1 VTTSLVGKLPK
12 VARQRVVH
20 RSDTERRESCRSLE
34 SVMPLIRVEIREGW
48 SPAEKAGLLDA
59 IHAAAVEALKIP
71 NEDRTQFLT
80 EHPTEAF
87 EIPPGKGDRF
97 TLVEIT
103 MFAGRSLDAK
113 RRLYRAVV
121 TNLGRLGIPPFDVL
135 IVLHEVPLENWGI
148 QGGTPA
154 SDVDLGFEVGV

>member
-1 VTTSLVGKLPK
+1 
-12 VARQRVVH
+12 
-20 RSDTERRESCRSLE
+20 
-34 SVMPLIRVEIREGW
+34 MPLIRVEIREGW
-48 SPAEKAGLLDA
+48 SPTAKAELLDA
-59 IHAAAVEALKIP
+59 IHAAAEEALKLP
-71 NEDRTQFLT
+71 AGDRTQILT
-80 EHPTEAF
+80 EHPADAF

-113 RRLYRAVV
+113 RRLYRTVV
-121 TNLGRLGIPPFDVL
+121 RNLGRLGVPPSDVL

-148 QGGTPA
+148 RGGTPA

>member
-1 VTTSLVGKLPK
+1 
-12 VARQRVVH
+12 
-20 RSDTERRESCRSLE
+20 
-34 SVMPLIRVEIREGW
+34 MPVIRVEIREGW
-48 SPAEKAGLLDA
+48 SPAEKAGLPDA
-59 IHAAAVEALKIP
+59 IHAAAVEALKVP
-71 NEDRTQFLT
+71 DEDRTQILT
-80 EHPTEAF
+80 EHPAKAF

-121 TNLGRLGIPPFDVL
+121 ANLGRLGIPASDVI
-135 IVLHEVPLENWGI
+135 IVLDEVPLENWGI
-148 QGGTPA
+148 RGGTPA

>member
-1 VTTSLVGKLPK
+1 
-12 VARQRVVH
+12 
-20 RSDTERRESCRSLE
+20 
-34 SVMPLIRVEIREGW
+34 MPLIRVEIREGW

-59 IHAAAVEALKIP
+59 MHAAAVEALRIP
-71 NEDRTQFLT
+71 DEDRTQILT
-80 EHPTEAF
+80 EHPAEDF
-87 EIPPGKGDRF
+87 EIPPGKGERF

-121 TNLGRLGIPPFDVL
+121 TNLPRLGIPPSDVL
-135 IVLHEVPLENWGI
+135 IVLHDVPLENWGI
-148 QGGTPA
+148 LGGTPA

>member
-1 VTTSLVGKLPK
+1 
-12 VARQRVVH
+12 
-20 RSDTERRESCRSLE
+20 
-34 SVMPLIRVEIREGW
+34 MPLIRVEIREGW

-71 NEDRTQFLT
+71 DDDRTQILT
-80 EHPTEAF
+80 EHPAEAF

-121 TNLGRLGIPPFDVL
+121 TNLGRLEIPPSDVL
-135 IVLHEVPLENWGI
+135 IVLYEVPLENWGI
-148 QGGTPA
+148 RGGTSA

>member
-1 VTTSLVGKLPK
+1 
-12 VARQRVVH
+12 
-20 RSDTERRESCRSLE
+20 
-34 SVMPLIRVEIREGW
+34 MPLIRVEIREGW

-59 IHAAAVEALKIP
+59 IHAAAAEALRIP
-71 NEDRTQFLT
+71 DEDRTQILT
-80 EHPTEAF
+80 EHPADAF

-97 TLVEIT
+97 TLVEVT
-103 MFAGRSLDAK
+103 MFAGRSPDAK

-121 TNLGRLGIPPFDVL
+121 TNLGRLGIPPSDVL

-148 QGGTPA
+148 RGGTPA

>member
-1 VTTSLVGKLPK
+1 
-12 VARQRVVH
+12 
-20 RSDTERRESCRSLE
+20 
-34 SVMPLIRVEIREGW
+34 MPLIRVEIREGW

-71 NEDRTQFLT
+71 DEDRTQILT
-80 EHPTEAF
+80 EHPADAF

-103 MFAGRSLDAK
+103 MFAGRSIDAK

-121 TNLGRLGIPPFDVL
+121 RNLGRLGIPPSDVL
-135 IVLHEVPLENWGI
+135 IVLHEVPLDSWGI
-148 QGGTPA
+148 RSGTPA
-154 SDVDLGFEVGV
+154 TAVDLGFEVGV

>member
-1 VTTSLVGKLPK
+1 
-12 VARQRVVH
+12 
-20 RSDTERRESCRSLE
+20 
-34 SVMPLIRVEIREGW
+34 MPLIRVEIREGW

-59 IHAAAVEALKIP
+59 IHAAAVEALRIP
-71 NEDRTQFLT
+71 EDDRTQILT
-80 EHPTEAF
+80 EHPAEAF
-87 EIPPGKGDRF
+87 EIPPGRGDRF

-121 TNLGRLGIPPFDVL
+121 TNLSRLGIPASDVL
-135 IVLHEVPLENWGI
+135 IVLHDVPLENWGVR
-148 QGGTPA
+148 GGTPA

>member
-1 VTTSLVGKLPK
+1 
-12 VARQRVVH
+12 
-20 RSDTERRESCRSLE
+20 
-34 SVMPLIRVEIREGW
+34 MPLIRVEIREGW

-71 NEDRTQFLT
+71 DEDRTQILT
-80 EHPTEAF
+80 EHPAEAF

-121 TNLGRLGIPPFDVL
+121 THLGRLGIPPSDVL
-135 IVLHEVPLENWGI
+135 IVLYEVPLESWGI
-148 QGGTPA
+148 RGGMSA

>member
-1 VTTSLVGKLPK
+1 
-12 VARQRVVH
+12 
-20 RSDTERRESCRSLE
+20 
-34 SVMPLIRVEIREGW
+34 MPVIRVEIREGW
-48 SPAEKAGLLDA
+48 SPAERAGLLDA
-59 IHAAAVEALKIP
+59 IHAAAVEALRIP
-71 NEDRTQFLT
+71 DEDRTQILT
-80 EHPTEAF
+80 EHPAEAF

-121 TNLGRLGIPPFDVL
+121 TNLGRLGIPPSDVL
-135 IVLHEVPLENWGI
+135 IVLHEVPLESWGI
-148 QGGTPA
+148 RGGTPA

>member
-1 VTTSLVGKLPK
+1 
-12 VARQRVVH
+12 
-20 RSDTERRESCRSLE
+20 
-34 SVMPLIRVEIREGW
+34 MPLIRVAIREGW

-59 IHAAAVEALKIP
+59 IHAAAVEALRIP
-71 NEDRTQFLT
+71 DEDRTQMLT
-80 EHPTEAF
+80 EHPAEAF

-97 TLVEIT
+97 TLVEVT

-121 TNLGRLGIPPFDVL
+121 TNLGRLGIPPSDVL

-148 QGGTPA
+148 RGGTPA

>member
-1 VTTSLVGKLPK
+1 
-12 VARQRVVH
+12 
-20 RSDTERRESCRSLE
+20 
-34 SVMPLIRVEIREGW
+34 
-48 SPAEKAGLLDA
+48 
-59 IHAAAVEALKIP
+59 VEALRIP
-71 NEDRTQFLT
+71 DEDRTQILT
-80 EHPTEAF
+80 EHPADAF

-121 TNLGRLGIPPFDVL
+121 TNLGRLGIPPSDVL

-148 QGGTPA
+148 RGGTPA